1 MSNVTQTY
9 TELSTLPI
17 GLGPG
22 QYQIGKCSGI
32 LDNHM
37 QCWRSADI
45 LVTVVTP
52 TEIEEKMVD
61 VTTHYQLC
69 RRHAQLDQQAY
80 ESAKPVQEPVVEKP
94 EPVIVPKA
102 PVPPVAANPAAA
114 STSTFT
120 PPPAKK

>member
-1 MSNVTQTY
+1 MSNVTKTY
-9 TELSTLPI
+9 TELSTLPL

-22 QYQIGKCSGI
+22 QFQIGKCSGI

-52 TEIEEKMVD
+52 TEKEGD
-61 VTTHYQLC
+61 VTEGVSSYYLC

-80 ESAKPVQEPVVEKP
+80 ESAKPVQEPVVEP
-94 EPVIVPKA
+94 EPV
-102 PVPPVAANPAAA
+102 PVVDVKPVTA